1 MKITSNLDLQK
12 AAQLVNA
19 LLHKAATATI
29 DAALSVEG
37 QIGYDIT
44 TDLIKYFDG
53 SAVQTLMRLAD
64 VLNDNTLGG
73 GSASATKPPTQNS
86 VKSYVDSALT
96 GITTGLDSYP
106 TLFDASAA
114 SVFPTHVAGRWYRVT
129 VAGTVLGVIL
139 EVGDTIYAT
148 QTSPSASN
156 AAHWYVA
163 QSNVSEAS
171 NTIFG
176 FIKVATGTE
185 FTTNDSGAANKALTV
200 SVLNSFLSSNPIPKS
215 YVETVNLINGTVGI
229 THNLASSSL
238 HVTLTDASGPVL
250 TDWTYN
256 GNNAI
261 NVASNAAISS
271 VKVVV
276 TRVG

>member
-1 MKITSNLDLQK
+1 MKVTSNLDLQK
-12 AAQLVNA
+12 SAQLVNA

-29 DAALSVEG
+29 DAALTVEG

-44 TDLIKYFDG
+44 TDVIKYFDG
-53 SAVQTLMRLAD
+53 TTVQALMRLAD

-73 GSASATKPPTQNS
+73 GSASAVKPPSQVS
-86 VKSYVDSALT
+86 VKSYVDSALSA
-96 GITTGLDSYP
+96 ITTGLDTYP
-106 TLFDASAA
+106 TVFDAAAA
-114 SVFPTHVAGRWYRVT
+114 SVFPTHVAGRWYRVST
-129 VAGTVLGVIL
+129 AGTVLGVAL
-139 EVGDTIYAT
+139 EVGDTIYPT
-148 QTSPSASN
+148 QASPSASN
-156 AAHWYVA
+156 ASHWYVA

-176 FIKVATGTE
+176 IIKVATGTE

-200 SVLNSFLSSNPIPKS
+200 SVLNSFLASNPIPKT
-215 YVETVNLINGTVGI
+215 YVETVNLTNGTVGV
-229 THNLASSSL
+229 THNLASQSL
-238 HVTLTDASGPVL
+238 HVTLTDAAGPIL

-261 NVASNAAISS
+261 NVASNVAIST

>member
-29 DAALSVEG
+29 DAALTAEA
-37 QIGYDIT
+37 QIGYDST
-44 TDLIKYFDG
+44 THMIKYFDG
-53 SAVQTLMRLAD
+53 TGVQTLMRLSD

-73 GSASATKPPTQNS
+73 GSASTTKPGSQAS
-86 VKSYVDSALT
+86 VKAYVDSALSA
-96 GITTGLDSYP
+96 ITTGLDTYP
-106 TLFDASAA
+106 TVFDAAAA
-114 SVFPTHVAGRWYRVT
+114 SAFPTHVAGRWYRVST
-129 VAGTVLGVIL
+129 AGTVLGVVL
-139 EVGDTIYAT
+139 EVGDTIYPT
-148 QTSPSASN
+148 QTSPSSSN

-171 NTIFG
+171 NTVFG
-176 FIKVATGTE
+176 IIKVATGSE

-200 SVLNSFLSSNPIPKS
+200 SVLNTFLASNPIPKT
-215 YVETVNLINGTVGI
+215 YVETVNLTAGTVGV
-229 THNLASSSL
+229 THNLASQSL
-238 HVTLTDASGPVL
+238 HVTLTDSAGPIL

-261 NVASNAAISS
+261 NIASNAAISS